1 MHAEQ
6 LECGYAFEEGR
17 DGVRASS
24 RFYSDRS
31 GGHGRD
37 TFMVG
42 GLGFNSNTSIV
53 GHSNRLVTQEVAHRF
68 GWRAFASPSTD
79 GQRRPRH
86 PLGLISGIVY
96 PANGRAKVTP
106 RSSKFALGRSHPAN
120 GRAS

>member
-53 GHSNRLVTQEVAHRF
+53 GHSNRLVTSEVAQV
-68 GWRAFASPSTD
+68 WVA
-79 GQRRPRH
+79 
-86 PLGLISGIVY
+86 GIRLPV
-96 PANGRAKVTP
+96 NGRATSSPSPIRFDLGHRLP
-106 RSSKFALGRSHPAN
+106 R
-120 GRAS
+120 